1 MLHSA
6 FSSAAREAVLPMVH
20 AFSLGH
26 HLWCIWPGCAC
37 HTFLNLNGESGMCL
51 QVGFGITEEQR
62 RQTLLELM
70 ESTLAPRKAA
80 ANLDMDLIEP
90 VRPASGQQVCSSLQR
105 MLAGLIIHDMDCH

>member
-1 MLHSA
+1 
-6 FSSAAREAVLPMVH
+6 MVH

-26 HLWCIWPGCAC
+26 HLWCIWPGCTC
-37 HTFLNLNGESGMCL
+37 QTFPNLNDESGMCL
-51 QVGFGITEEQR
+51 QMGPAITEEQR

-70 ESTLAPRKAA
+70 ESTLTPRKAA

-90 VRPASGQQVCSSLQR
+90 VRPAWGQQVCSSLLQR